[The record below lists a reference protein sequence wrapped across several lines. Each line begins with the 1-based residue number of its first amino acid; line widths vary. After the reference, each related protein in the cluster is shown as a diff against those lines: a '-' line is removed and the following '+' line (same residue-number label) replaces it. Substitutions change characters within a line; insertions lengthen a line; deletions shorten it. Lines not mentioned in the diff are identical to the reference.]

1 MTIRLS
7 RAGGQLLPVL
17 TLLAASFAARAEE
30 VVVPKGTPF
39 SHEIRPGPGVS
50 SVGWLSDYQP
60 GLSGTPGDTR
70 VYVLE
75 GSEPGGTAVVVG
87 GTHGNEIA
95 GILTAVLLV
104 ERARVLRGRLIV
116 VPHANNSAMSAE
128 DTERSGP
135 VWIVVKTPAGS
146 RRFKYGARRTRPE
159 HQGAPDPACY
169 RHPASTEE
177 LDGEEARNLDRAYP
191 GDPSGPLT
199 QRIAAGILKLLIDE
213 GADLAFDLHEAGP
226 TSRLAW
232 MIVAHPKNI
241 DMAALAVLQLEE
253 AGVEMKLEP
262 SSETFRGLSHR
273 EWGDET
279 TARAFLFET
288 PNPGQASKA
297 VRARVAGDSSL
308 SLERRVGVQ
317 LSTLRAVL
325 DAHGQTVPAP
335 LRIELGNLPTLAE
348 IERAGLGAFL
358 AVPSVSPEPA
368 PDLPA
373 KADTAERLARRAM
386 QTIREARERTAPEAV
401 ERSRRSGIS
410 GLDVDRLALIGDEL
424 TPLVTTMGRLESKRL
439 ATDPRW
445 ASLLVHQLAARGV
458 GPGAAVAASFSGSF
472 PGLNLAVM
480 AACRAL
486 GARLVAVSSVTA
498 STWGANEPGFTW
510 PEMEALVVAAGVLPA
525 ASAAVSL
532 GGSRDAGRDLSPE
545 GLSSALRIQAAA
557 SAVLGAEALP
567 PTSLAEAVA
576 RRRQVYRRILGG
588 RAPIVYVNVG
598 GNHASLGGATAGFRH
613 AGGWLTAPAG
623 GPAGTRSV
631 MDAFLAEGVPAL
643 SLLDVGSLS
652 RAWGLEDG
660 GRASASR

>member
-1 MTIRLS
+1 VT
-7 RAGGQLLPVL
+7 
-17 TLLAASFAARAEE
+17 
-30 VVVPKGTPF
+30 
-39 SHEIRPGPGVS
+39 
-50 SVGWLSDYQP
+50 SVRWLSDTLP

-75 GSEPGGTAVVVG
+75 SFEPGGTAVVVG

-95 GILTAVLLV
+95 GIMTAVLLV

-116 VPHANNSAMSAE
+116 IPHANNSAMSAE
-128 DTERSGP
+128 DSERPGP
-135 VWIVVKTPAGS
+135 EWIVVKTPAGS

-159 HQGAPDPACY
+159 HQGAPDPVCY
-169 RHPASTEE
+169 RHPGSAEE

-191 GDPSGPLT
+191 GDPAGPLT
-199 QRIAAGILKLLIDE
+199 QRVAAGILKLLIDE

-226 TSRLAW
+226 RSRLAW

-279 TARAFLFET
+279 SARAFLFET
-288 PNPGQASKA
+288 PNPGQATKP
-297 VRARVAGDSSL
+297 VRARVADDPAL

-317 LSTLRAVL
+317 LRTLRAVL
-325 DAHGQTVPAP
+325 DVHGQTGPAS

-348 IERAGLGAFL
+348 IERDGLGAFL
-358 AVPSVSPEPA
+358 AAPAPSPAPA

-373 KADTAERLARRAM
+373 KADTAERLIRRAM
-386 QTIREARERTAPEAV
+386 QVIREARERTGPGAA
-401 ERSRRSGIS
+401 ERSGPDGIF
-410 GLDVDRLALIGDEL
+410 GMDVDRRALLGAEL
-424 TPLVTTMGRLESKRL
+424 TPLVTTLGRLESKEL

-445 ASLLVHQLAARGV
+445 ARLLVHQLAARGL
-458 GPGAAVAASFSGSF
+458 GPGAVVAASFSGSF

-480 AACRAL
+480 AASQAL

-525 ASAAVSL
+525 ASVAVSL
-532 GGSRDAGRDLSPE
+532 GGGRDAGRDLSPE
-545 GLSSALRIQAAA
+545 GLSSARRIQATA
-557 SAVLGAEALP
+557 SAALGARPLRPSSLTEAI
-567 PTSLAEAVA
+567 AM
-576 RRRQVYRRILGG
+576 RREVYRRALDG
-588 RAPIVYVNVG
+588 RPPTVYVNVG
-598 GNHASLGGATAGFRH
+598 GNHASLGGANASSRH
-613 AGGWLTAPAG
+613 TGGWLAAPADGVAG
-623 GPAGTRSV
+623 GTSV
-631 MDAFLAEGVPAL
+631 MNAFLSEGVPAL
-643 SLLDVGSLS
+643 SLLDVESLS
-652 RAWGLEDG
+652 RAWGLEDR
-660 GRASASR
+660 GRTEATH